1 MALDQD
7 DKDDIVNAIS
17 KGFAAAAKSQ
27 PSTNTSGGGTTGG
40 GKTSDNKVK
49 KASEG
54 FMRILDE
61 GGGSVRSFAKD
72 FNSMMPE
79 VLQGFGGAVGGIAG
93 YIEDT
98 QGVFQNLSKVGIGL
112 NGNLGELRVQSAKT
126 RMPLDQFA
134 NMVSKN
140 SSVLVGLAGNASQ
153 GAKRFAD
160 LSSAMYDTGAIEG
173 FMNLGY
179 SLEEANEF
187 VLKNTQLT
195 RRQALLTGMT
205 DAQQV
210 ESAQELAKN
219 MSVVAKLTGKD
230 AAALQDELIAKGR
243 DGATQAA
250 LREMEMDGVKGAAK
264 TFTGVQNILSTGS
277 KSLQNLFSDQ
287 VQANAPLTEAT
298 QNYAAVNREAADLA
312 QQARDAMARGD
323 EQRAIELAKQAVA
336 AEQEFA
342 QSRQGLQIARLG
354 QISDVAGVQ
363 ADVLEETGDLID
375 GTKALQAKIKAATG
389 EEISFREAFN
399 ANLKT
404 IAEGQDTQMKGEQ
417 PGQEALK
424 ATNKAQIALANT
436 ASEFNALLGKQIE
449 SNSLLLTA
457 YGKLNENIKTQLGN
471 DTTDFLAMLNQ
482 MIPGSTLAE
491 NIPNIELFSKE
502 LKEAGVISA
511 TTIDNLKILADDTAS
526 AVQKSTA
533 KEALTKEGVLDSTG
547 QISAALAEALL
558 NTKRENMEAQDT
570 SEGSSSGWF
579 SRLWDAITGSTPQ
592 RNKGSL
598 GGGSLFENFGDG
610 TLLTAH
616 HLESIQTPSQ
626 MADVVNSALSG
637 AMAAMDNQLG
647 GAKFDPASMGQSVAS
662 AMKSAPAVGRT
673 GESTENGLDSLN
685 QNVLQLIEI
694 NRKTNDFLSKQV
706 RATKGLDGNVMQGFS
721 I

>member
-1 MALDQD
+1 
-7 DKDDIVNAIS
+7 
-17 KGFAAAAKSQ
+17 
-27 PSTNTSGGGTTGG
+27 
-40 GKTSDNKVK
+40 
-49 KASEG
+49 
-54 FMRILDE
+54 
-61 GGGSVRSFAKD
+61 
-72 FNSMMPE
+72 
-79 VLQGFGGAVGGIAG
+79 
-93 YIEDT
+93 
-98 QGVFQNLSKVGIGL
+98 
-112 NGNLGELRVQSAKT
+112 
-126 RMPLDQFA
+126 
-134 NMVSKN
+134 
-140 SSVLVGLAGNASQ
+140 
-153 GAKRFAD
+153 
-160 LSSAMYDTGAIEG
+160 
-173 FMNLGY
+173 
-179 SLEEANEF
+179 
-187 VLKNTQLT
+187 
-195 RRQALLTGMT
+195 MT

-250 LREMEMDGVKGAAK
+250 LREMEMDGVEGAAK

-312 QQARDAMARGD
+312 QQARDALARGD

-342 QSRQGLQIARLG
+342 QSRQGVQIARLG

-404 IAEGQDTQMKGEQ
+404 IAEGQDTQMKGDQ

-457 YGKLNENIKTQLGN
+457 YGKLNDNIKSQLG
-471 DTTDFLAMLNQ
+471 DETKDFLAMLNE

-533 KEALTKEGVLDSTG
+533 KEALTTEGVLDSTG

-558 NTKRENMEAQDT
+558 NTKRENMETQDT
-570 SEGSSSGWF
+570 SEGSSGNWF

-598 GGGSLFENFGDG
+598 GSGSLFENFGDG

-706 RATKGLDGNVMQGFS
+706 KATKGLDGNVMQGFS